1 MLGFLFKKKKKK
13 VVVESNGEVRIIVFD
28 NRCYFVTISE
38 LYSFL
43 KDSGIIG
50 KEFDLIIN
58 VGSFYHLVRNRIR
71 YAKRNFE
78 GVDLKT
84 YSGIKSLLRELVIL
98 YEEAL
103 KIYKEGHYD
112 LDLEVLKQDVLN
124 GV

>member
-1 MLGFLFKKKKKK
+1 MLGFLFKKKQKK
-13 VVVESNGEVRIIVFD
+13 VVVEANGDVRILIFD
-28 NRCYFVTISE
+28 NRCYFITISE
-38 LYSFL
+38 LYHFL

-58 VGSFYHLVRNRIR
+58 VGPYYHLVRNRIK
-71 YAKRNFE
+71 YAERNFE

-84 YSGIKSLLRELVIL
+84 YSDIKSLLRDLVIL
-98 YEEAL
+98 YEEGL

-112 LDLEVLKQDVLN
+112 LDLETLKQDVLN